1 MVFEANEKPVAFLY
15 VGDRAR
21 ALAFYC
27 DTLGLALRSSDPFG
41 DFLDAGQALVRM
53 TVMPDYRASA
63 HPVLGW
69 DVADISA
76 AARALRSKGVD
87 LTIYESMGQDPD
99 GVWTAPDGRT
109 RVAWFADPDGNVLS
123 LSQSVEA

>member
-1 MVFEANEKPVAFLY
+1 MSAIALGRWLSIAILWASRFEA
-15 VGDRAR
+15 R
-21 ALAFYC
+21 
-27 DTLGLALRSSDPFG
+27 THSG

-53 TVMPDYRASA
+53 TVMPDYRASP

-87 LTIYESMGQDPD
+87 LTIYQGMGQDPN
-99 GVWTAPDGRT
+99 GVWTAPDGKT
-109 RVAWFADPDGNVLS
+109 RVAWFVDPDGNVLS
-123 LSQSVEA
+123 LSQSAQD